1 MCGIAGVVSVG
12 PPRLLDGPLKNMLQV
27 QGHRGPDGRGS
38 WCGAVGGSQV
48 AFGSVRLAILDLSD
62 AGLQPMQSPSGRQV
76 LVYNGEIYNYREL
89 RAELQGRGVHFH
101 TQCDTEV
108 VLQALALWGESAFA
122 RFNGMWALAW
132 LDQDAGVLVLSRDR
146 FGIKPL
152 YWHRSAGHVL
162 FASEIKGILAGSDRR
177 FAIDRTAVGRF
188 LLQSQLDAQEQTF
201 FQGIEALPPGQ
212 VVRIDL
218 RHPGGLEPAG

>member
-1 MCGIAGVVSVG
+1 MCGIAGIVSSRPDPSLG
-12 PPRLLDGPLKNMLQV
+12 EKLDRMIAIQA
-27 QGHRGPDGRGS
+27 HRGPDGRGAWTGCVS
-38 WCGAVGGSQV
+38 EVHLGLAS
-48 AFGSVRLAILDLSD
+48 ARLAILDLSD
-62 AGLQPMQSPSGRQV
+62 AGLQPLLSPSGRQV

-89 RAELQGRGVHFH
+89 RAELQGLGAQFH

-162 FASEIKGILAGSDRR
+162 FASEIKGILAGSDWRKG
-177 FAIDRTAVGRF
+177 A
-188 LLQSQLDAQEQTF
+188 
-201 FQGIEALPPGQ
+201 
-212 VVRIDL
+212 
-218 RHPGGLEPAG
+218 